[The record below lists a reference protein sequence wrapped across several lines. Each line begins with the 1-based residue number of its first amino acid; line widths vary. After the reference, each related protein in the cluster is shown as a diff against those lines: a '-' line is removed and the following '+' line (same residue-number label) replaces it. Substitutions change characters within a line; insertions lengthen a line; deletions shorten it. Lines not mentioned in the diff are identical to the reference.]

1 MALKIK
7 DIAYSYGSH
16 PALKGVSYSF
26 EKGIIT
32 GIIGPNGSG
41 KTTLLHS
48 LNGILSA
55 EGEIILDRL
64 NIKQMKRKE
73 IARYISF
80 VSQKEDIN
88 FPFTVYE
95 ILLMGRYPH
104 LPLTKSLNAKDYLV
118 VDAIIKELDIADLK
132 DRSVDKLSGGEF
144 QKVMIARALVQEPR
158 VLLLDEPTL
167 HLDLNHQFEILN
179 FIHKICIENDLIV
192 IMVSH
197 DLLLTGKYC
206 DQCLILYEGLL
217 DDGGMT
223 SDVLTPSS
231 IKRIYNIDAEVRP
244 GDDNGRVTVIPKDIA
259 VKNEQQTN
267 PGVLT

>member
-7 DIAYSYGSH
+7 DIAYSYGIH
-16 PALKGVSYSF
+16 PALKGVSYAF

-32 GIIGPNGSG
+32 GIVGPNGSG
-41 KTTLLHS
+41 KTTLLRS
-48 LNGILSA
+48 LNGVLDA
-55 EGEIILDRL
+55 QGEISLESLDV
-64 NIKQMKRKE
+64 KKMKRKE
-73 IARYISF
+73 IARHIGF

-104 LPLTKSLNAKDYLV
+104 LPLTKSLNDRDYLV
-118 VDAIIKELDIADLK
+118 VDDIIKQLDIAELK
-132 DRSVDKLSGGEF
+132 DRPIDKLSGGEF
-144 QKVMIARALVQEPR
+144 QKVMIARALVQEPG

-179 FIHKICIENDLIV
+179 FIHKICIERNLIV
-192 IMVSH
+192 VMVSH

-206 DQCLILYEGLL
+206 DQCIILYEGLL

-231 IKRIYNIDAEVRP
+231 IKRIYNIDAEVRLS
-244 GDDNGRVTVIPKDIA
+244 DENGRVTVIPKDIA
-259 VKNEQQTN
+259 V
-267 PGVLT
+267 